1 MSFKYSSLTS
11 AIIYLGGLLIVIGI
25 LYGAQ
30 GTFLNFIIIGIIV
43 LIVGLVIFAI
53 KQSIISSK
61 TTMTQK
67 QAELLEKITKQK
79 KSEIT
84 KISRDSDVL
93 ICPVCQINVDKE
105 SRICPSCNRKI

>member
-105 SRICPSCNRKI
+105 SGICPSCNRKI

>member
-1 MSFKYSSLTS
+1 MSFKYSSLSS
-11 AIIYLGGLLIVIGI
+11 AIIYLGGLLIVIGL
-25 LYGAQ
+25 LYGAE

-67 QAELLEKITKQK
+67 QAELLQKISKQA
-79 KSEIT
+79 KSENT
-84 KISRDSDVL
+84 KIPRDSDVL
-93 ICPVCQINVDKE
+93 ICPVCQTNVDKE
-105 SRICPSCNRKI
+105 TGICPVCNRKI